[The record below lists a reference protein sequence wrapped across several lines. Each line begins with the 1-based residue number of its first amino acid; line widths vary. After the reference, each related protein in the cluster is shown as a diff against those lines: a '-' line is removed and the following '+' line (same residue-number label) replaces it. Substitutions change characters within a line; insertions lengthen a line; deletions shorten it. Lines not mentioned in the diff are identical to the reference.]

1 MQAMNQRVGASGR
14 RMVMSG
20 PAALVASS
28 VCTRAMNTR
37 AMNTRVI
44 NTRARNAWVMN
55 TESMNTHSMGT
66 GSVNAELMNV
76 GSVNGRAMNTRTT
89 GTRATNAGTPLVR
102 ESVSSQSRG
111 RSTGWT
117 GRFMLRRVVMLLC
130 AGALVWSG
138 WNVAM
143 PHRAESATGAIPVVN
158 YTVQPGDTLWS
169 YARQVTPRGA
179 SVTDTV
185 DELMELNNFE
195 SASLQPGQTILVPER
210 A

>member
-1 MQAMNQRVGASGR
+1 
-14 RMVMSG
+14 
-20 PAALVASS
+20 
-28 VCTRAMNTR
+28 
-37 AMNTRVI
+37 
-44 NTRARNAWVMN
+44 MN

-66 GSVNAELMNV
+66 GSVNAELMNI
-76 GSVNGRAMNTRTT
+76 GSVNGRALNTRAMNTRTT

-143 PHRAESATGAIPVVN
+143 PHHAESATGAIPVVN

>member
-1 MQAMNQRVGASGR
+1 MQAMNQRVDASGR

-20 PAALVASS
+20 SAALVASS

-37 AMNTRVI
+37 VI
-44 NTRARNAWVMN
+44 NTPARIARVMN
-55 TESMNTHSMGT
+55 AESMNTHSMGT
-66 GSVNAELMNV
+66 GSVNAELMNI
-76 GSVNGRAMNTRTT
+76 GSVNGRALNTRAMNTRTT
-89 GTRATNAGTPLVR
+89 GTRATNAGMPLVR

-111 RSTGWT
+111 MSAGWT